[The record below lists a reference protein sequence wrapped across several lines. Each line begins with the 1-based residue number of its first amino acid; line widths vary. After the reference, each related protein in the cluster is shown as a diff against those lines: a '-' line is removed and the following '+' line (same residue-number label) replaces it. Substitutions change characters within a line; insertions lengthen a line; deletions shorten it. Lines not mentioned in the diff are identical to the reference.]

1 MKLTPMTPTFLIDLF
16 KITGLPCV
24 ARAGTPLWLHG
35 SNVAWLVSVG
45 KVDVFLTKS
54 HEDQP
59 NSALYPLF
67 RVEAGQLLFGLGD
80 QVTEEGWGMVAIGVP
95 DTRLLRLDR
104 TQLQTL
110 TSQKPEASSQLAE
123 LLDGWVELLV
133 SPLSEASPES
143 LILLEANVECHAEL
157 GDVFIARQHT
167 LWLAPI
173 VGEFSFRAR
182 TAIHQDAGFFP
193 LPKLSWLNAGCDGSL
208 RAVSCEEFL
217 CLDENWSGLDA
228 FHDALL
234 SDLIAQAEATEEQ
247 EQQRLV
253 RKTTN
258 EQQNIRNAMLQL
270 SAILDKDVAPPVSE
284 TSNSS
289 PLLSA
294 CQLVGNASGIVFIA
308 SLLAA
313 GEDDSKRDLL
323 REITDASR
331 VRHRTV
337 ALKGEWWKKDNGNL
351 LAYLEEDNKPVALLQ
366 TSTGYCLSDPITGNA
381 QAVTVDI
388 AESLKPFA
396 FVFYRSFGASLITLK
411 EMLKFGSYGMTRDFL
426 MIVSMGIAI
435 GLLGMVTPMATG
447 MLFDTVI
454 PSADRSQLAQ
464 LTLALLAGAFATAMF
479 EVTRGFALL
488 RAEGKMDS
496 AIQSAVWDRLLL
508 LPAPFFRDYTSGDLA
523 MRAMGINAIRQA
535 LSGNALHALFSLVF
549 SVFNLFLLFYYNVKL
564 ALVGVALVL
573 VAILFTIALNYLR
586 LGHER
591 KLAEAHGRLSGLVFQ
606 YLGSVTKLRTTG
618 AESRAFFNWAKLFA
632 QQREHE
638 FKAGMV
644 NNAQMVFN
652 SVFSTIVTMTIFFCI
667 FFFLKE
673 DKSFST
679 GTFMAFNAA
688 LGGFMGAMM
697 GAIAVG
703 TSLLNLVPIYERA
716 KPILHTPPEVNDS
729 KANPG
734 QLNGEIEINHLSFSY
749 KLDGPQILS
758 NISLHIKPGEF
769 VALVGSSGSGKST
782 LLRLLLGFETSTSG
796 SIYYNQ
802 QDIANMDLGA
812 LRRQL
817 GVVLQNGQLM
827 SGDIFTNI
835 VGAAAKLTLDD
846 AWEAATQAGIADDI
860 RDMPMGM
867 HTVVSDGGGT
877 LSGGQ
882 RQRLLIARA
891 IVNRPRILFFD
902 EATSALDNRT
912 QEMVST
918 SLENLCAT
926 RVIIAHRLSTIINAD
941 RIFVLDG
948 GKLAQTGTY
957 EELIKVDGLF
967 AELAKRQIV

>member
-1 MKLTPMTPTFLIDLF
+1 MTPISLIDFF

-35 SNVAWLVSVG
+35 NNVAWLVDVG

-54 HEDQP
+54 HGDHP

-80 QVTEEGWGMVAIGVP
+80 RMTDEGWGMVAIGGP
-95 DTRLLRLDR
+95 DSCLLQLDR

-110 TSQKPEASSQLAE
+110 RSKNPGASSQLAE
-123 LLDGWVELLV
+123 LLDVWVELLA
-133 SPLSEASPES
+133 SPLSEVSPEN
-143 LILLEANVECHAEL
+143 LILLEANVEYPAKL

-167 LWLAPI
+167 LWLAPT
-173 VGEFSFRAR
+173 VGEFSFRASSP
-182 TAIHQDAGFFP
+182 INSDIGFFP
-193 LPKLSWLNAGCDGSL
+193 LPKLSWLDADSDGSL

-217 CLDENWSGLDA
+217 RLDKNWSGLDV
-228 FHDALL
+228 FHDTLL
-234 SDLIAQAEATEEQ
+234 SALIAQAEATEEQ
-247 EQQRLV
+247 EQQRLM
-253 RKTTN
+253 RKTVN
-258 EQQNIRNAMLQL
+258 EQQNISNAILQL
-270 SAILDKDVAPPVSE
+270 SAILDKDIVPPVSDI
-284 TSNSS
+284 SS
-289 PLLSA
+289 DNPLLAA
-294 CQLVGNASGIVFIA
+294 CQLVGRASGIAFTGPLLVA
-308 SLLAA
+308 SD
-313 GEDDSKRDLL
+313 DDSKRDLL
-323 REITDASR
+323 REIIDASR
-331 VRHRTV
+331 VRHRAV
-337 ALKGEWWKKDNGNL
+337 VLKGQWWNKDNGNL
-351 LAYLEEDNKPVALLQ
+351 LAYLEDNNKPVALLL
-366 TSTGYCLSDPITGNA
+366 TSTGYSLSDPLTGNT
-381 QAVTVDI
+381 QAVT
-388 AESLKPFA
+388 AEVAASLKPFA
-396 FVFYRSFGASLITLK
+396 FTFYRSFGASLITLK
-411 EMLKFGSYGMTRDFL
+411 EMLKFGSFGMTRDFL
-426 MIVSMGIAI
+426 MIVGMGIVI

-447 MLFDTVI
+447 MLFDTII
-454 PSADRSQLAQ
+454 PGADKSQLAQ
-464 LTLALLAGAFATAMF
+464 LTLALLAAAFATGMF
-479 EVTRGFALL
+479 EITRGFALL

-508 LPAPFFRDYTSGDLA
+508 LPAPFFRDYTAGDLA
-523 MRAMGINAIRQA
+523 MRAMGINTIRQA
-535 LSGNALHALFSLVF
+535 LSGNVLHALFSLVF
-549 SVFNLFLLFYYNVKL
+549 SVFNLFLLFSYNATL
-564 ALVGVALVL
+564 AVVGIGLVL
-573 VAILFTIALNYLR
+573 VAMLITIALNALR
-586 LGHER
+586 LSHAR
-591 KLAEAHGRLSGLVFQ
+591 KLAEVQGRLSGLVFQ

-618 AESRAFFNWAKLFA
+618 SESRAFFNWATLFA
-632 QQREHE
+632 QLRNHE

-644 NNAQMVFN
+644 GNAQAVFN
-652 SVFSTIVTMTIFFCI
+652 SVFSTIASMTIFFCV

-697 GAIAVG
+697 GAISVS

-716 KPILHTPPEVNDS
+716 KSILHTPPEINDS
-729 KANPG
+729 KVHPG
-734 QLNGEIEINHLSFSY
+734 KLNGEIEINNLSFSY

-758 NISLHIKPGEF
+758 DISLQIKPGEF

-782 LLRLLLGFETSTSG
+782 LLRLLLGFETATSG
-796 SIYYNQ
+796 SIYYSQ
-802 QDIANMDLGA
+802 QDIANIDLGA

-827 SGDIFTNI
+827 SGDIFSNI

-860 RDMPMGM
+860 LDMPMGM

-912 QEMVST
+912 QQMVST

-926 RVIIAHRLSTIINAD
+926 RIIIAHRLSTIINAD

-948 GKLAQTGTY
+948 GKLVQTGTY
-957 EELIKVDGLF
+957 EELINVNGLF

>member
-1 MKLTPMTPTFLIDLF
+1 MTPISLIDFF

-35 SNVAWLVSVG
+35 SNVAWLVNVG
-45 KVDVFLTKS
+45 KIDVFLTKS
-54 HEDQP
+54 HNNQP
-59 NSALYPLF
+59 NSALHPLF

-80 QVTEEGWGMVAIGVP
+80 RMTDEGWGMVAIGGP
-95 DTRLLRLDR
+95 DTRLLQLDR
-104 TQLQTL
+104 SQLQTL
-110 TSQKPEASSQLAE
+110 TSQKPETSSQLAE
-123 LLDGWVELLV
+123 LLDTWVELLA
-133 SPLSEASPES
+133 SPLSEASPEN
-143 LILLEANVECHAEL
+143 LRLLEDNVEYPVKL
-157 GDVFIARQHT
+157 GDVFITRQHT
-167 LWLAPI
+167 LWLAPA

-182 TAIHQDAGFFP
+182 TPIHPDAGFFP
-193 LPKLSWLNAGCDGSL
+193 LPRLSWLNAGCDGSL
-208 RAVSCEEFL
+208 QAVSCEEFL
-217 CLDENWSGLDA
+217 RLDENWSGLDA

-234 SDLIAQAEATEEQ
+234 NDLIAQVESAEEQ
-247 EQQRLV
+247 KQQRLA
-253 RKTTN
+253 RKTSN

-270 SAILDKDVAPPVSE
+270 SAILDNDAAPPVSE
-284 TSNSS
+284 TSKDN
-289 PLLSA
+289 PLLAA
-294 CQLVGNASGIVFIA
+294 CQLVGSASGIVFT
-308 SLLAA
+308 SPLLAA
-313 GEDDSKRDLL
+313 GDDDSKRDLL
-323 REITDASR
+323 REIIEASR
-331 VRHRTV
+331 VRHRAV
-337 ALKGEWWKKDNGNL
+337 VLKGKWWNKDNGNL
-351 LAYLEEDNKPVALLQ
+351 LAYLEEDNQPVALLL
-366 TSTGYCLSDPITGNA
+366 TSTGYSLSNPVTGSTH
-381 QAVTVDI
+381 AVTADI
-388 AESLKPFA
+388 AASLKPFA
-396 FVFYRSFGASLITLK
+396 TTFYRSFGASLITLK

-426 MIVSMGIAI
+426 MIIGMGVVI

-454 PSADRSQLAQ
+454 PGADRSQLAQ

-508 LPAPFFRDYTSGDLA
+508 LPAPFFRDYSAGDLS
-523 MRAMGINAIRQA
+523 MRAMGINSIRQA

-549 SVFNLFLLFYYNVKL
+549 SVFNLVLLFSYNAKL
-564 ALVGVALVL
+564 ALVGIALVL
-573 VAILFTIALNYLR
+573 IAMLITIALNYLR

-591 KLAEAHGRLSGLVFQ
+591 KLAAVQGRLSGLVFQ

-618 AESRAFFNWAKLFA
+618 AESRAFFNWATLFA
-632 QQREHE
+632 QLRNHE

-644 NNAQMVFN
+644 GNAQAVFN
-652 SVFSTIVTMTIFFCI
+652 SVFSTIVSMTIFFCV

-679 GTFMAFNAA
+679 GTFMAFNSA

-697 GAIAVG
+697 GAISVAS
-703 TSLLNLVPIYERA
+703 SLLNLVPIYERA

-734 QLNGEIEINHLSFSY
+734 QLNGEIEINNLSFSY
-749 KLDGPQILS
+749 HVDGPLILS
-758 NISLHIKPGEF
+758 EISLQIKPGEF

-782 LLRLLLGFETSTSG
+782 LLRLLLGFETATSG
-796 SIYYNQ
+796 SIYYSQ
-802 QDIANMDLGA
+802 QDIASIDLGA

-827 SGDIFTNI
+827 SGDIFSNI
-835 VGAAAKLTLDD
+835 VGAAAKLTLED

-912 QEMVST
+912 QQMVST

-926 RVIIAHRLSTIINAD
+926 RIIIAHRLSTIINAD

-948 GKLAQTGTY
+948 GKLVQTGTY
-957 EELIKVDGLF
+957 EELINVNGLF